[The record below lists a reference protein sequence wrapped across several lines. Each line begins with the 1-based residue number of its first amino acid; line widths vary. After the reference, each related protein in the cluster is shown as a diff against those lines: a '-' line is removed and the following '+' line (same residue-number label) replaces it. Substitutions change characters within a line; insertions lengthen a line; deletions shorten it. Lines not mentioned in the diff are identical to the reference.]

1 MFLNYGLWVVCAA
14 ITNFYVVFVENLV
27 VLVIFRKIFTD
38 EVQKLSAETTN
49 RYPIRKYIAQNRRV
63 LKVTKIT
70 ENSLRYNLLSS

>member
-38 EVQKLSAETTN
+38 EVQKLSADVCLYVQAAGRMKPNCEL
-49 RYPIRKYIAQNRRV
+49 QV
-63 LKVTKIT
+63 
-70 ENSLRYNLLSS
+70 SCDQC